1 MLVSILKWLTGSSE
15 EEVFGA
21 VAPSVREGVLR
32 SDEVLRVDEDMV
44 WVDADVCLLIF
55 SIQVEQTW

>member
-1 MLVSILKWLTGSSE
+1 
-15 EEVFGA
+15 
-21 VAPSVREGVLR
+21 VLR